1 MTHED
6 IEATTAPLTDHLI
19 EQRAGYF
26 RRYVLALAKAVRQ
39 KIEPQVPAGDGTV
52 KGDVSETKPRT
63 GLASQGLI

>member
-39 KIEPQVPAGDGTV
+39 KIEPQVPAGRWRR
-52 KGDVSETKPRT
+52 ER
-63 GLASQGLI
+63 